1 MSKRS
6 PNYSP
11 SRHGTGWPSNQ
22 PTAPIVAFLDNP
34 NVSDEQRM
42 QVFLDNEVTP
52 PASLGGGQAQ
62 ARPQPRQVARGVARV
77 AFKVINWT
85 QGVTPELYRRIR
97 NTPAPEIRR
106 PVREAPVSITMN
118 PAPTV
123 TNTIVSDFQP
133 TTSTNPESYNDIFGV
148 RDA

>member
-1 MSKRS
+1 MPRS
-6 PNYSP
+6 RNYSP

-22 PTAPIVAFLDNP
+22 PSNAIVAFLDNP

-52 PASLGGGQAQ
+52 PASLGGIQAQ

-97 NTPAPEIRR
+97 NTPTPEIRR
-106 PVREAPVSITMN
+106 PVREPPVSITTN

-133 TTSTNPESYNDIFGV
+133 APATTNPEAYNDIFGV

>member
-1 MSKRS
+1 
-6 PNYSP
+6 
-11 SRHGTGWPSNQ
+11 
-22 PTAPIVAFLDNP
+22 
-34 NVSDEQRM
+34 
-42 QVFLDNEVTP
+42 VTP

-133 TTSTNPESYNDIFGV
+133 TPTTTNPEAYNDIFGV